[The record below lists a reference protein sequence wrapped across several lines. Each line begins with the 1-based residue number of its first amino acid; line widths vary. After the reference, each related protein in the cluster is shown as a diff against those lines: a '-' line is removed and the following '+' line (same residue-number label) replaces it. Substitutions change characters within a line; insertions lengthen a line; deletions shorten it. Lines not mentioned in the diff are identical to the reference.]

1 MYHCDFVSGRASRCA
16 THAELEP
23 GVELS
28 KPTDPASRTGA
39 LSTVSIEHKLPLLF
53 GSLLLAVILGV
64 SAFADVEMRST
75 VLRAATDRSA
85 SLTKQFGSLIQQS
98 SIQLRAPATL
108 TAAKPEVAAFAK
120 SPDERTRVAAVAAL
134 AYRGPQAEQVV
145 ATELRDS
152 SDAVVLS
159 ARTDTS
165 VSPLLTED
173 ERLPTS
179 TGQNATIGAFRRIG
193 RKAVYPVVVP
203 VVGASGFHVVQW
215 RHVAESREGREG
227 LKSLIGSDATL
238 YLGNR
243 DGSYITD
250 LERDVPGLTLSK
262 ESFSSPQVESRPD
275 LNGDSGDSRRLVS
288 WAAVPGTPWAVGVE
302 SPLAVILAPVNAY
315 MKRIAL
321 LAFAALVVALFVAWM
336 MSRRLTGPLSQLAAA
351 ADAMSSGNYS
361 QTVSIDRSDE
371 LGRLGRSFNSMAAEV
386 AESRHGLEDMV
397 EQRTRD
403 LNATLHQLH
412 DAQESL
418 VRREKLAMLGQLAS
432 GVGHELR
439 NPLGVMTNAVYYLK
453 AVLPAAPAN
462 VIEYLGILQQQI
474 TLSEKIVSDLL
485 DFARLKP
492 PIRFAASFEDIARE
506 QIARLGPTNGVTI
519 VTDFPDQLPPVL
531 VDSVQVGQVMLNLL
545 TNAMQAMADSG
556 QISLSARADGSMIW
570 CDVRDTGPGVS
581 AENIGKIFEP
591 LFTTKARGIGLGL
604 AVSRTLAR
612 ANQGDLT
619 LAETLDTG
627 AVFRLTLPIATS
639 AGG

>member
-1 MYHCDFVSGRASRCA
+1 MDLPKS
-16 THAELEP
+16 
-23 GVELS
+23 
-28 KPTDPASRTGA
+28 TDPVRRSGVLAS
-39 LSTVSIEHKLPLLF
+39 VSIEQKLPLLF
-53 GSLLLAVILGV
+53 GGLLLAVIIGV
-64 SAFADVEMRST
+64 SAFADVEMRRT
-75 VLRAATDRSA
+75 VLRAASDRSA
-85 SLTKQFGSLIQQS
+85 SLTKQFGALIQQS
-98 SIQLRAPATL
+98 SLGLRAPATL
-108 TAAKPEVAAFAK
+108 IAAKPELAAFLRSRDAGA
-120 SPDERTRVAAVAAL
+120 RAAAVNAL
-134 AYRGPQAEQVV
+134 IHRGPQAAQVS

-152 SDAVVLS
+152 SDAVLLS
-159 ARTDTS
+159 TKSDTTS
-165 VSPLLTED
+165 SAPATEN
-173 ERLPTS
+173 ERLPSATS
-179 TGQNATIGAFRRIG
+179 ATPTIGAFRRVGAIG
-193 RKAVYPVVVP
+193 VYPVVAP
-203 VVGASGFHVVQW
+203 VAGAPGFHVVQW
-215 RHVAESREGREG
+215 RRITGSREGREG

-250 LERDVPGLTLSK
+250 LERDVAGLTLSEK
-262 ESFSSPQVESRPD
+262 SFTSPQVELRPD
-275 LNGDSGDSRRLVS
+275 SNGAASDTRRLVS
-288 WAAVPGTPWAVGVE
+288 WAAVPNTPWAVGVE
-302 SPLAVILAPVNAY
+302 FPLSAILAPVNEY

-321 LAFAALVVALFVAWM
+321 LAFAALVVALFAAWV

-351 ADAMSSGNYS
+351 ADAMSSGDYS

-386 AESRHGLEDMV
+386 AQSRHGLEEMV

-403 LNATLHQLH
+403 LNATLQQLN

-453 AVLPAAPAN
+453 AVLPSASAN
-462 VIEYLGILQQQI
+462 VTEYLGILQQQI

-492 PIRFAASFEDIARE
+492 PIRFASSFEDIARE
-506 QIARLGPTNGVTI
+506 QIARLGPTNGVSI
-519 VTDFPDQLPPVL
+519 STDFPEKLPPVL
-531 VDSVQVGQVMLNLL
+531 VDSVQIGQIMLNLL
-545 TNAMQAMADSG
+545 TNAMQAMAYSG
-556 QISLSARADGSMIW
+556 RIALSARADGEILW
-570 CDVRDTGPGVS
+570 CEVRDSGPGVS
-581 AENIGKIFEP
+581 PENVAKIFEP

-619 LAETLDTG
+619 LADALDTG

-639 AGG
+639 TGT